1 MDSKDENHR
10 TGLKQLFGHIKLRS
24 LLFGLVLFFLAL
36 WLGLALRNLEFKNTN
51 QLQGNLSVF
60 VVIFLIW
67 VIINYINGLYDFK
80 KINQKKFVSTLI
92 QSAIASFLISVT
104 VLYIFP
110 TRDTNPK
117 TILLLTVI
125 IAYFLIFIWRKI
137 YINIISSNRL
147 QANILFLDYNPEVQE
162 IMEILQKQT
171 TLGYHVQAVLDFNN
185 KMDRTKYSNITIY
198 KTKEKLEKIVANDKI
213 EIIVTH
219 NNLDKEDALSQELY
233 QLLFKQIK
241 ITNVSNFYE
250 SVTGRIPPSAFHKA
264 WFLQYLSDLDKPIYN
279 KFVRVL
285 ELTFIV
291 IFSLFFLLFLPFI
304 ALAIKLNSKGKV
316 FFKQKRFGKNGQIF
330 WMYKFRTMYSLA
342 EDGSA
347 EMHGAEFAQKNDSR
361 ITGVGKFLRKT
372 RLDEL
377 PQVINLLKGEITVI
391 GPRPERP
398 EISNDLQN
406 KMSYYNLRYV
416 IKPGI
421 TGWAQVQQHYT
432 STLETS
438 LQKFQYDL
446 FYIKNRSMLL
456 DISILL
462 KTINVILRAMGQ

>member
-1 MDSKDENHR
+1 MKFWYR
-10 TGLKQLFGHIKLRS
+10 LKQLI
-24 LLFGLVLFFLAL
+24 LLGGDLVLFFLAL

>member
-1 MDSKDENHR
+1 MKFWYR
-10 TGLKQLFGHIKLRS
+10 LKQLI
-24 LLFGLVLFFLAL
+24 LLGGDLVLFFLAL

-147 QANILFLDYNPEVQE
+147 QANILFLDYNPEIQE

>member
-1 MDSKDENHR
+1 MKFWYR
-10 TGLKQLFGHIKLRS
+10 LKQLI
-24 LLFGLVLFFLAL
+24 LLGGDLVLFFLAL

-51 QLQGNLSVF
+51 QLQENLSVF

-147 QANILFLDYNPEVQE
+147 QANILFLDYNPEIQE

>member
-1 MDSKDENHR
+1 MKFWYR
-10 TGLKQLFGHIKLRS
+10 LKQLI
-24 LLFGLVLFFLAL
+24 LLGGDLVLFFLAL

-51 QLQGNLSVF
+51 QLQENLSVF

-291 IFSLFFLLFLPFI
+291 IFSLFFLLFLPFV

>member
-1 MDSKDENHR
+1 MKFWYR
-10 TGLKQLFGHIKLRS
+10 LKQLI
-24 LLFGLVLFFLAL
+24 LLGGDLVLFFLAL

-51 QLQGNLSVF
+51 QLQENLSVF